1 MKICKEREGEIG
13 MSLLQHIKE
22 KLSSEPVVK
31 LFRELYGRE
40 ETAIEHQMERYMGL
54 VSKYIDTFQEPE
66 QGSVQIFSTP
76 GRTEVGG
83 NHTDHNHGRV
93 LAAGINLDSIAVASP
108 TSNSIVTVYS
118 EGYPEPFMVDLN
130 ELDVKEDE
138 KETTYAL
145 IRGIAARLKELG
157 YKIGGFNAYITSDVL
172 PGSGLS
178 SSASIE
184 VLLGTIFNHLY
195 NEGKIEAQLLAMI
208 GQYAENVYFGK
219 PSGLMDQMA
228 CAVGGFVAIDF
239 KEPGKPIVKKV
250 DFDFAAQGYSLLVV
264 DTGGSHADLTEDYA
278 SIPMEMKAVANTL
291 GAEVCR
297 ELSMEQLIA
306 NIPMLR
312 EKVNDRAIL
321 RAMHFLAEDNR
332 VVEQVKALEQNDF
345 QRFLDLV
352 TSSGNS
358 SWKWLQNCFTTHN
371 PGEQGI
377 TLALAV
383 TENFLARK
391 GKGACR
397 VHGGGFAGTIQV
409 FMPLEYVD
417 EYVSLIESIFG
428 DKAVTLL
435 SIRPYG
441 TIRIV

>member
-1 MKICKEREGEIG
+1 MDIRRIIGRRIDMLTAQEI
-13 MSLLQHIKE
+13 SK
-22 KLSSEPVVK
+22 KLEAQSVRK
-31 LFRELYGRE
+31 LFGELYGNE
-40 ETAIEHQMERYMGL
+40 ESVIDYQIERYRRL
-54 VSKYIDTFQEPE
+54 VSKYAEIFQDNAGEI
-66 QGSVQIFSTP
+66 QIFSTP

-83 NHTDHNHGRV
+83 NHTDHNHGHV
-93 LAAGINLDSIAVASP
+93 LAAGVNLDSIAVACK
-108 TSNSIVTVYS
+108 TENMMVTVHS
-118 EGYPEPFMVDLN
+118 KGYPEPFIVDLN
-130 ELDVKEDE
+130 DLEVKEEE
-138 KETTYAL
+138 KETTFAL
-145 IRGIAARLKELG
+145 IRGIAARLNQLG
-157 YKIGGFNAYITSDVL
+157 YEIGGFNAYISSDVL

-195 NEGKIEAQLLAMI
+195 NKGEIDVQLLAKV
-208 GQYAENVYFGK
+208 GKYAENIYFGK

-239 KEPGKPIVKKV
+239 KDPDKPIVKKV
-250 DFDFAAQGYSLLVV
+250 NFDFTAQGYSLLVV
-264 DTGGSHADLTEDYA
+264 NTGGNHADLTEDYA
-278 SIPMEMKAVANTL
+278 SVPTEMKSIAEAL
-291 GAEVCR
+291 GVRVCR
-297 ELSMEQLIA
+297 ELSMEQIIT

-321 RAMHFLAEDNR
+321 RAMHFIAEDQR
-332 VVEQVKALEQNDF
+332 VIEQVKALEENQF
-345 QRFLDLV
+345 ERFLNLIRD
-352 TSSGNS
+352 SGNS

-383 TENFLARK
+383 TEDFLNKK

-417 EYVSLIESIFG
+417 EYVGLMESIFG
-428 DKAVTLL
+428 DKSVTPL

-441 TIRIV
+441 AIRVPL

>member
-1 MKICKEREGEIG
+1 

-312 EKVNDRAIL
+312 EKVNDRAI
-321 RAMHFLAEDNR
+321 
-332 VVEQVKALEQNDF
+332 
-345 QRFLDLV
+345 
-352 TSSGNS
+352 
-358 SWKWLQNCFTTHN
+358 
-371 PGEQGI
+371 
-377 TLALAV
+377 
-383 TENFLARK
+383 
-391 GKGACR
+391 
-397 VHGGGFAGTIQV
+397 
-409 FMPLEYVD
+409 
-417 EYVSLIESIFG
+417 
-428 DKAVTLL
+428 
-435 SIRPYG
+435 
-441 TIRIV
+441 